1 MLLLLSSV
9 EPAAPSFS
17 APSVTN
23 VAQTSVT
30 VSIYIATPALLI
42 SRRGLQ
48 FSTTPY
54 PERVIDETGLSS
66 TGGIYSLDLTNL
78 TPGNSYFFRFYAENS
93 LGLEYSPWSTFTT
106 LPTAYNVT
114 IGGIDRTTDILAN
127 TLQIEDIIN
136 DQVNT
141 CTFTLVD
148 RSGNGLPSNDN
159 EIVITSN
166 AGTRIFGGYTTQV
179 EISKE
184 GVPRASY
191 QCTDY
196 TRLLDRLLVHRV
208 YESMTDAAII
218 SDIVSRYCVGSGI
231 SATYVVSSATID
243 KISFNYIQ
251 PSQAIRKLC
260 ELTGNSWYIDY
271 NKALHYFPLA
281 TNVAPFNITSSTSTY
296 SNLKIRNDATQIKNR
311 VYVRGGTKLSDYT
324 TYSTKGDGVK
334 RQFVLPDKPH
344 DVTVTLNGAAK
355 TLGIKNVNTTGY
367 DYYLNFQEKYM
378 EQSSLATLLTSTD
391 TLAITYK
398 YDIPILVAIEN
409 TASIIASGVH
419 EFALFDKSIS
429 TTQSA
434 RDRATAELT
443 DYANSIIEGSFTTT
457 TAGFLSGQYI
467 NINLSEYGINANYLV
482 QQVITRSL
490 GANTFSYEVS
500 LASAKTL
507 GIVKFLINL
516 LETNKN
522 LVELDQNE
530 VVDELVT
537 ITDALLSDSLL
548 DSLVTD
554 SAGLYSTWC
563 TGGETSPSTRAR
575 WDLFEWGA

>member
-9 EPAAPSFS
+9 EPAPPSFS
-17 APSVTN
+17 VLSSSN

-30 VSIYIATPALLI
+30 VSVYIATPSLLI
-42 SRRGLQ
+42 TSRGLQ

-54 PERVIDETGLSS
+54 PERTVDETGLSS
-66 TGGIYSLDLTNL
+66 TGGVYSLNLTNL
-78 TPGNSYFFRFYAENS
+78 TPGNSYYFRFYAENS
-93 LGLEYSPWSTFTT
+93 LGLVYSSWSTFTT

-114 IGGIDRTTDILAN
+114 IAGIDRTADILIN
-127 TLQIEDIIN
+127 TLQIDDVIN

-148 RSGNGLPSNDN
+148 RSGNGLPSNDS
-159 EIVITSN
+159 EITITSN
-166 AGTRIFGGYTTQV
+166 AGLKIFGGFTTQT
-179 EISKE
+179 EIVKE
-184 GVPRASY
+184 GIPRASY
-191 QCTDY
+191 QCSDY
-196 TRLLDRLLVHRV
+196 TRLLDRYLVHRV

-218 SDIVSRYCVGSGI
+218 SDILTRYCVGSGI

-243 KISFNYIQ
+243 KIAFNYIQ
-251 PSQAIRKLC
+251 PSQAIRKLA
-260 ELTGNSWYIDY
+260 ELTGSSWYID
-271 NKALHYFPLA
+271 NDKAIHYFPLV

-296 SNLKIRNDATQIKNR
+296 SDLRIRKDSTQIKNR

-344 DVTVTLNGAAK
+344 DVSITLNGVAK
-355 TLGIKNVNTTGY
+355 TLGIKNINTSGY
-367 DYYLNFQEKYM
+367 DYYLNFQEKYI
-378 EQSSLATLLTSTD
+378 EQSSLATVLSTSD
-391 TLAITYK
+391 TLIVTYQ

-419 EFALFDKSIS
+419 EFAIFDKSIS

-457 TAGFLSGQYI
+457 TAGFISGQYI
-467 NINLSEYGINANYLV
+467 NINLSEYGINDNYLV
-482 QQVITRSL
+482 QRVLTRSL
-490 GANTFSYEVS
+490 GANNFVYEVS

-530 VVDELVT
+530 VVDELLT

-554 SAGLYSTWC
+554 SAGLNSTWC
-563 TGGETSPSTRAR
+563 TAGETSPATRAR